1 MFKYI
6 KFPTIAICFC
16 VLFSCNTANNKPL
29 VIGFSSDS
37 LQIVVKDINE
47 AGLFQIR
54 SHIDTDSAYQ
64 KLVTVL
70 QTPADDDSTSMEIE
84 WKGKLSLKGDELL
97 FTPNSPFVKGKTY
110 LVETILNSQFAS
122 GEDIIKDNVGTQI
135 KPQQQTLKR

>member
-6 KFPTIAICFC
+6 KFPTITICFC

-29 VIGFSSDS
+29 VISFSSDS

-122 GEDIIKDNVGTQI
+122 GEDMIKDNVGTQI